1 MRRHNEFSVWQCWI
15 LVICGPVGLAGCGGS
30 QTADGTNASSGAE
43 AEAAVAKEFDRTEE
57 GRPTSKG
64 AYLLDGNTLKIVS
77 GFPGTPRVVDLA
89 SKDEMAMTMSMT
101 RASGEGKSIVGKWKV
116 NSAVFGGKEIKPL
129 IDSEV
134 EFTADKMISMGPRG
148 KPIEE
153 SYRLGGV
160 AAAPAKPSTAKA
172 E

>member
-1 MRRHNEFSVWQCWI
+1 MRRHNEYSIWQGWI
-15 LVICGPVGLAGCGGS
+15 LAVCVPVGMAGCGGS
-30 QTADGTNASSGAE
+30 GTTNGKEESSGAG

-57 GRPTSKG
+57 GSPTSKG

-77 GFPGTPRVVDLA
+77 GVPGTPRVVDLA
-89 SKDEMAMTMSMT
+89 SKDEMAMTMTMT

-129 IDSEV
+129 IDSEI

-153 SYRLGGV
+153 SYRLGDV
-160 AAAPAKPSTAKA
+160 AAAPAKPLAPEAK
-172 E
+172 